1 MDADA
6 PVTETTVATAP
17 DSATSELAVTTGPP
31 SEPGAPAQPLDLLA
45 LPADASLGQYVTA
58 WGKRV
63 RAGDSGVLPV
73 LVGLIAIVIIFQT
86 QSSVFLS
93 ASNLTNLLEQG
104 APFVMLGMA
113 EVFVLLL
120 GEIDL
125 SIGYSGAVGAAVTTI
140 LAYPPINFGWA
151 LAIAAG
157 LATTA
162 GIGFLQGQLITR
174 LRLPSFVVTLA
185 GLLFWEGFLIWLI
198 NNQSPSNGGSIRI
211 LNPVIHNIIYG
222 TLNVTVGW
230 VAMAVGVAIF
240 GVFTLRRDRRRRASG
255 LVAPPLRFTALKIA
269 GMAAAGIVLV
279 AVCNTNRGVP
289 HGFVIRGVP
298 WVVPIV
304 LAFVVSF
311 TFLLNRTRFGRY
323 IYAIGGNSE
332 AARRAGINVRRIRL
346 LAFTLAGFT
355 AGAGMIIYA
364 SRLGSMSS
372 DVDGGQIVLYAV
384 AAAVIGGASLFGGR
398 GKMIHALLGGI
409 VIATIYNG
417 MGLLNLSSAVQYMVT
432 ALVLLAA
439 VTVDAVSRRGSTVS

>member
-1 MDADA
+1 MSAEH
-6 PVTETTVATAP
+6 PVAGTTATTAP
-17 DSATSELAVTTGPP
+17 DDGVSELAVTSGPQD
-31 SEPGAPAQPLDLLA
+31 SLEATAAPGDLLA
-45 LPADASLGQYVTA
+45 LPTDASLSQYIGA
-58 WGKRV
+58 WAKRV
-63 RAGDSGVLPV
+63 RSGDSGVLPV
-73 LVGLIAIVIIFQT
+73 IVGLIVIVIIFQT

-93 ASNLTNLLEQG
+93 AANLTNLLTQG

-125 SIGYSGAVGAAVTTI
+125 SIGYSGAVGAAVMTI
-140 LAYPPINFGWA
+140 LAYQPINFGWG

-211 LNPVIHNIIYG
+211 LDPVLHNIIYG
-222 TLNVTVGW
+222 TISPAVGW
-230 VAMAVGVAIF
+230 IAMAVGVAIF
-240 GVFTLRRDRRRRASG
+240 GVLTARRDQRRRASG
-255 LVAPPLRFTALKIA
+255 LIAPPIGFTLLKVA

-279 AVCNTNRGVP
+279 VVCNINRGV
-289 HGFVIRGVP
+289 HGGFAIRGVP

-304 LAFVVSF
+304 LGFVVAW

-346 LAFTLAGFT
+346 QAFTLAGLT
-355 AGAGMIIYA
+355 AAAGMIIYA

-398 GKMIHALLGGI
+398 GKMVHALLGGI

-417 MGLLNLSSAVQYMVT
+417 MGLLDFSAAVQYMVT

-439 VTVDAVSRRGSTVS
+439 VTVDALSRRGRVA

>member
-1 MDADA
+1 MNAEQ
-6 PVTETTVATAP
+6 PVAGTTVTTATDDGA
-17 DSATSELAVTTGPP
+17 SELAVTWGPQD
-31 SEPGAPAQPLDLLA
+31 SLEATAAPGDLLA
-45 LPADASLGQYVTA
+45 LPADASLSQYIGA
-58 WGKRV
+58 WAKRV
-63 RAGDSGVLPV
+63 RSGDSGVLPV
-73 LVGLIAIVIIFQT
+73 IVGLIVIVIIFQT

-93 ASNLTNLLEQG
+93 AANLTNLLTQG

-125 SIGYSGAVGAAVTTI
+125 SIGYSGAVGAAVMTI
-140 LAYPPINFGWA
+140 LAYQPINFGWG

-185 GLLFWEGFLIWLI
+185 GLLFWEGFLIWII

-211 LNPVIHNIIYG
+211 LNTVIHNIIYG
-222 TLNVTVGW
+222 TVSPTVSW
-230 VAMAVGVAIF
+230 IAMAVGVA
-240 GVFTLRRDRRRRASG
+240 VFAIVTLRRDRRRAASG
-255 LVAPPLRFTALKIA
+255 LVAPPIRLTAIKIA

-279 AVCNTNRGVP
+279 AICNTNRGVP
-289 HGFVIRGVP
+289 GGFVIRGVP

-304 LAFVVSF
+304 LAFVVCW

-323 IYAIGGNSE
+323 VYAIGGNSE
-332 AARRAGINVRRIRL
+332 AARRAGINVRRTRV

-355 AGAGMIIYA
+355 AAAGMIIYA

-398 GKMIHALLGGI
+398 GKMVHALLGGI

-417 MGLLNLSSAVQYMVT
+417 MGLLDLSSAVQYMVT

-439 VTVDAVSRRGSTVS
+439 VTVDAVSRRGSTAS

>member
-1 MDADA
+1 MNAEHPA
-6 PVTETTVATAP
+6 AGSTATTAP
-17 DSATSELAVTTGPP
+17 DDGTSELAVTSGPQD
-31 SEPGAPAQPLDLLA
+31 SLEATAAPGDLLA
-45 LPADASLGQYVTA
+45 LPTDASLSQYVGA
-58 WGKRV
+58 WAKRV
-63 RAGDSGVLPV
+63 RSGDSGVLPV
-73 LVGLIAIVIIFQT
+73 IVGLIAIVIIFQT

-93 ASNLTNLLEQG
+93 AANLTNLLTQG

-125 SIGYSGAVGAAVTTI
+125 SIGYSGAVGAAVMTI

-185 GLLFWEGFLIWLI
+185 GLLFWEGFLIWII

-211 LNPVIHNIIYG
+211 LNTVIHNIIYG
-222 TLNVTVGW
+222 TISPTVSW
-230 VAMAVGVAIF
+230 IAMAVGVA
-240 GVFTLRRDRRRRASG
+240 VFAILTLRRDRRRAASG
-255 LVAPPLRFTALKIA
+255 LVAPPIRLTAIKIA

-279 AVCNTNRGVP
+279 AVCNTNRGVKG
-289 HGFVIRGVP
+289 GFVIRGVP

-304 LAFVVSF
+304 LAFVVCW

-323 IYAIGGNSE
+323 VYAIGGNSE
-332 AARRAGINVRRIRL
+332 AARRAGINVRRTRV
-346 LAFTLAGFT
+346 LAFTLAGLT
-355 AGAGMIIYA
+355 AAAGMIIYA

-398 GKMIHALLGGI
+398 GKMVHALLGGI

-417 MGLLNLSSAVQYMVT
+417 MGLLDLSSAVQYMVT

-439 VTVDAVSRRGSTVS
+439 VTVDAVSRRGSTAS

>member
-1 MDADA
+1 MAADE
-6 PVTETTVATAP
+6 PEPTTTVVSEP
-17 DSATSELAVTTGPP
+17 SSAASELAVTGGPA
-31 SEPGAPAQPLDLLA
+31 EEHRAVVADGDLLA
-45 LPADASLGQYVTA
+45 LPSDAGLSQYVHA
-58 WGKRV
+58 WLKRV
-63 RAGDSGVLPV
+63 RSGDSGVLPV
-73 LVGLIAIVIIFQT
+73 LIGLVVIVIVFQT

-125 SIGYSGAVGAAVTTI
+125 SIGYSGAVGAAVMTI
-140 LAYPPINFGWA
+140 LAYPPINLGWSI
-151 LAIAAG
+151 AIIAG

-198 NNQSPSNGGSIRI
+198 NNQSPTNGGSIRI
-211 LNPVIHNIIYG
+211 LNPTIHDIIYG
-222 TLNVTVGW
+222 TITVSVGW
-230 VAMAVGVAIF
+230 IAMAIGVAIF
-240 GVFTLRRDRRRRASG
+240 GLLTVRRDRRRRSSG
-255 LVAPPLRFTALKIA
+255 LVAPPVGLTILKIA
-269 GMAAAGIVLV
+269 AMAAAGIVIV
-279 AVCNTNRGVP
+279 AICNTNRGVT
-289 HGFVIRGVP
+289 GGSVIRGVP
-298 WVVPIV
+298 WAVPIV
-304 LAFVVSF
+304 LAFVIAW
-311 TFLLNRTRFGRY
+311 TFLLDRTRFGRY

-346 LAFTLAGFT
+346 LAFTLAGLT
-355 AGAGMIIYA
+355 AAAGMIMLT
-364 SRLGSMSS
+364 SRLGSAST
-372 DVDGGQIVLYAV
+372 DIDGGQTVLYAV

-417 MGLLNLSSAVQYMVT
+417 MGLLSLSADVQYMVT

-439 VTVDAVSRRGSTVS
+439 VTVDAVSRRGRAA

>member
-1 MDADA
+1 MNAEQ
-6 PVTETTVATAP
+6 PVAGTTVTTATDDGA
-17 DSATSELAVTTGPP
+17 SELAVTSGPQD
-31 SEPGAPAQPLDLLA
+31 SLEATAAPGDLLA
-45 LPADASLGQYVTA
+45 LPADASLSQYIGA
-58 WGKRV
+58 WAKRV
-63 RAGDSGVLPV
+63 RSGDSGVLPV
-73 LVGLIAIVIIFQT
+73 IVGLIVIVIIFQT

-93 ASNLTNLLEQG
+93 AANLTNLLTQG

-125 SIGYSGAVGAAVTTI
+125 SIGYSGAVGAAVMTI
-140 LAYPPINFGWA
+140 LAYQPINFGWG

-185 GLLFWEGFLIWLI
+185 GLLFWEGFLIWII

-211 LNPVIHNIIYG
+211 LNTVIHNIIYG
-222 TLNVTVGW
+222 TVSPTVSW
-230 VAMAVGVAIF
+230 IAMAVGVA
-240 GVFTLRRDRRRRASG
+240 VFAIVTLRRDRRRAASG
-255 LVAPPLRFTALKIA
+255 LVAPPIRLTAIKIA

-279 AVCNTNRGVP
+279 AICNTNRGVP
-289 HGFVIRGVP
+289 GGFVIRGVP

-304 LAFVVSF
+304 LAFVVCW

-323 IYAIGGNSE
+323 VYAIGGNSE
-332 AARRAGINVRRIRL
+332 AARRAGINVRRTRV

-355 AGAGMIIYA
+355 AAAGMIIYA

-398 GKMIHALLGGI
+398 GKMVHALLGGI

-417 MGLLNLSSAVQYMVT
+417 MGLLDLSSAVQYMVT

-439 VTVDAVSRRGSTVS
+439 VTVDAVSRRGSTAS

>member
-1 MDADA
+1 MAVDEPGSGASVM
-6 PVTETTVATAP
+6 VTAGGEV
-17 DSATSELAVTTGPP
+17 SELAVTTGPLDQRDA
-31 SEPGAPAQPLDLLA
+31 EALEHDLLA
-45 LPADASLGQYVTA
+45 PPADAGLLTYVSA
-58 WGKRV
+58 WIARV
-63 RAGDSGVLPV
+63 RSGDSGVLPV
-73 LVGLIAIVIIFQT
+73 LVGLVVIVILFQT

-93 ASNLTNLLEQG
+93 AGNLANLLEQG

-125 SIGYSGAVGAAVTTI
+125 SIGYSGAVGAAVTVI

-211 LNPVIHNIIYG
+211 LDPVLHNIIYG
-222 TLNVTVGW
+222 TISPAVGW
-230 VAMAVGVAIF
+230 IAMAVGVAIF
-240 GVFTLRRDRRRRASG
+240 GVLTARRDQRRRASG
-255 LVAPPLRFTALKIA
+255 LIAPPIGFTLLKVA

-279 AVCNTNRGVP
+279 VVCNINRGV
-289 HGFVIRGVP
+289 HGGFAIRGVP

-304 LAFVVSF
+304 LGFVVAW

-346 LAFTLAGFT
+346 QAFTLAGLT
-355 AGAGMIIYA
+355 AAAGMIIYA

-398 GKMIHALLGGI
+398 GKMVHALLGGI

-417 MGLLNLSSAVQYMVT
+417 MGLLDFSAAVQYMVT

-439 VTVDAVSRRGSTVS
+439 VTVDALSRRGRVA